1 MILTRDIYDCVRSD
15 ARNGTW
21 AGHGVSVGG
30 QLSILNMYKHLAHT
44 RPHASPR
51 LGVGD
56 MVVFSKCT
64 VHTCSG
70 DNTLGR
76 PRHAWQIRLF
86 SEPQLFIRGLNK
98 AYPGIGHKYLVD
110 TEYIAGP
117 KYMRVWPGTVED
129 EDVVR
134 RQGHMT
140 LSRAG
145 EIREYNIVIS
155 DITT

>member
-1 MILTRDIYDCVRSD
+1 M
-15 ARNGTW
+15 
-21 AGHGVSVGG
+21 
-30 QLSILNMYKHLAHT
+30 
-44 RPHASPR
+44 
-51 LGVGD
+51 
-56 MVVFSKCT
+56 
-64 VHTCSG
+64 
-70 DNTLGR
+70 
-76 PRHAWQIRLF
+76 
-86 SEPQLFIRGLNK
+86 
-98 AYPGIGHKYLVD
+98 D